1 MQCRLR
7 DLLTRCR
14 MCDIIA
20 IRHIEKGKETVMGN
34 FDMNSVFNENMKV
47 STYELAKELSN
58 ESNGKNEM
66 ADEI

>member
-1 MQCRLR
+1 
-7 DLLTRCR
+7 
-14 MCDIIA
+14 
-20 IRHIEKGKETVMGN
+20 MGN